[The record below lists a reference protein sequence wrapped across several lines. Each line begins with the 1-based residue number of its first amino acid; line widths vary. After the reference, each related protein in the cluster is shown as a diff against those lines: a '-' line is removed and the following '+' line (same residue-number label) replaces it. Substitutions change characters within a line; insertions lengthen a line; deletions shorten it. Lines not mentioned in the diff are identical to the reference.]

1 MKTMQYAFDIGGS
14 KIEFGVADETGAL
27 NITALRELMTECS
40 GLLTTLHRVFDEV
53 PDQMVALEQAFD
65 RILTSGG
72 ASDALTGAEQISKL
86 ITASC
91 GRIGILPGAGIGP
104 DNARDVLRITG
115 ADELHASCKMVGRDA
130 SGDTERVAVDP
141 ERVRALRAIMDQ

>member
-1 MKTMQYAFDIGGS
+1 M
-14 KIEFGVADETGAL
+14 FGVADTTGAL
-27 NITALRELMTECS
+27 EIAALRELMAECS

-53 PDQMVALEQAFD
+53 PDQMVALEQAIDLGFD

-72 ASDALTGAEQISKL
+72 APDALTGAEQISKL

-115 ADELHASCKMVGRDA
+115 SDELHASCKMVGRDA

-141 ERVRALRAIMDQ
+141 ERVQALRAIMDQ